1 MVVGNW
7 NLPFGERERER
18 EPAKMTNGW
27 VWAPGKVTRMRKP
40 KKAKKSTA
48 KKTARAKKKSARR
61 PRKAG
66 G

>member
-7 NLPFGERERER
+7 NLPFGEG

-27 VWAPGKVTRMRKP
+27 FWAPGKVTRMRKP